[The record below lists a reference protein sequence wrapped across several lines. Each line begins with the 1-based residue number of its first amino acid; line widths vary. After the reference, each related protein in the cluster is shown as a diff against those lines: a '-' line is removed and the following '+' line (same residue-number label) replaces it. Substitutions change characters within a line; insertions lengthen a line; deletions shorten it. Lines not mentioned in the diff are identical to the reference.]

1 MSIVPCPECKRRISS
16 NAKICSHCGHQF
28 GDVTQE
34 DLDVFNARRL
44 RDRIYRLNMFSYAV
58 ITVFLAGFA
67 WYWATSDSF
76 TRAGSNGPF
85 IVMAVAALGYLVVR
99 ALLFRARQHRKALRQ
114 KRAMSRELRRNL

>member
-1 MSIVPCPECKRRISS
+1 MSIVACPECKRRISS

-34 DLDVFNARRL
+34 DLDVFNARQL
-44 RDRIYRLNMFSYAV
+44 RDRVYRLNMFSYAV

-67 WYWATSDSF
+67 WYWATSDGF
-76 TRAGSNGPF
+76 TRFSSTGPF
-85 IVMAVAALGYLVVR
+85 ILMGVAALTYLVVR
-99 ALLFRARQHRKALRQ
+99 AMLFRARQARKALLQ